1 MTRLSRDLIALTFFS
16 QRRYHFNC
24 ILNEVSE
31 TSSVIKGSKGNVA
44 IVVVVVITLMSHIVV
59 PVVSGLP
66 VTVPVLSVAVLTA
79 FRLI

>member
-1 MTRLSRDLIALTFFS
+1 MSK
-16 QRRYHFNC
+16 
-24 ILNEVSE
+24 VSFTIE
-31 TSSVIKGSKGNVA
+31 GLKGNVA
-44 IVVVVVITLMSHIVV
+44 VVVVVVITLVSPIVV